1 MAHGD
6 YYNPAN
12 KSVTDGTVVYA
23 DDINKINT
31 AIDSALEQVAYDLDV
46 IEESLEAGGLS
57 AKNWA
62 TEEAGTRPD
71 PILDLYSAKAYA
83 EEAKGWA
90 SASGTITE
98 ASTGVALAGSASAK
112 TKAAE
117 AAASA
122 LAASGSA
129 SSASGSASTATTKAG
144 EALDSADAAALSERN
159 AADSA
164 IAAAASAANLP
175 NATTAGANKLIT
187 TNSSGNGW
195 EYPSITTAGKAILD
209 DASAAE
215 QRTTLGL
222 GNVANV
228 DTTDASNITSGTL
241 ADARIPSTIARDS
254 ELAAKDA
261 LQTAA
266 LNAHANRT
274 DNPHVVT
281 PVQLGLGRK
290 NLLINGGF
298 DVWQR
303 GTSFS
308 SVGYAAD
315 RWYLGDLKPLSVDVV
330 EAQTPS
336 AGDRAAVPSLGSY
349 VMKVVTNPS
358 ESFPAFYIRQRVE
371 GLACMSGRT
380 LTFSVYAKVNSGSP
394 NIAFQVIYNFGT
406 GGTPSSYIQAAL
418 SAPETLT
425 TGFIK
430 YTYTFTVPDFSNSVF
445 GTDPNTSYLAIEMQ
459 IDNTGS
465 GYSHYFA
472 NAQLEFGDTAT
483 DFEYRHPAE
492 ELALCQWYYEKA
504 TVDTIAVMLN
514 TTQAQLGH
522 MSYAPKRKTPTITWP
537 ASASVNTLT
546 GTPGTIIDSSARTHG
561 FAPTINWTDGTAGAV
576 GRLRYVGVIF
586 DAEL

>member
-46 IEESLEAGGLS
+46 IKADLEAGGLS

-62 TEEAGTRPD
+62 TEDQGTRPD

-83 EEAKGWA
+83 LEAKDWA
-90 SASGTITE
+90 SAAGTITE
-98 ASTGVALAGSASAK
+98 ASTGAALAGSASAK

-144 EALDSADAAALSERN
+144 EALNSANAAALSETN
-159 AADSA
+159 AENSA

-175 NATTAGANKLIT
+175 NATTAGANKLLT
-187 TNSSGNGW
+187 TNSSGSGW
-195 EYPSITTAGKAILD
+195 EYPSITSAGKAILD
-209 DASAAE
+209 DASAAD

-228 DTTDASNITSGTL
+228 DTTNASNISSGTL

-254 ELAAKDA
+254 EVSALLAA
-261 LQTAA
+261 
-266 LNAHANRT
+266 R
-274 DNPHVVT
+274 P
-281 PVQLGLGRK
+281 RK

-308 SVGYAAD
+308 VGNSYKYTAD
-315 RWYLGDLKPLSVDVV
+315 RWYAYCPRMGAGTIFEKGSFVIG
-330 EAQTPS
+330 QT
-336 AGDRAAVPSLGSY
+336 DVPS
-349 VMKVVTNPS
+349 NPS
-358 ESFPAFYIRQRVE
+358 YYLRCTMDVSLATAAGTLQYKIPNVAF
-371 GLACMSGRT
+371 LSGREVT
-380 LTFSVYAKVNSGSP
+380 LSFYAKADDAKYIAVNAIQYFGSG
-394 NIAFQVIYNFGT
+394 G
-406 GGTPSSYIQAAL
+406 SSDAKAYDYA
-418 SAPETLT
+418 EKTTLT
-425 TGFIK
+425 TSWVRKSFTFTMPSVSGKTIGTGD
-430 YTYTFTVPDFSNSVF
+430 TYTAIYIFM
-445 GTDPNTSYLAIEMQ
+445 SYDGAPV
-459 IDNTGS
+459 S
-465 GYSHYFA
+465 GYPSGSEMVAQEGVFDFA
-472 NAQLEFGDTAT
+472 NVQLEFGDTAT

-492 ELALCQWYYEKA
+492 ELMLCQRYYETGSGGIPKVA
-504 TVDTIAVMLN
+504 NMLGTTILRANAIPFKVTKRVVPSMTIGEL
-514 TTQAQLGH
+514 TPSGH
-522 MSYAPKRKTPTITWP
+522 D
-537 ASASVNTLT
+537 
-546 GTPGTIIDSSARTHG
+546 GTPGAIHATYPSTDEFCSQW
-561 FAPTINWTDGTAGAV
+561 NWTGGTAGRAV
-576 GRLRYVGVIF
+576 SAQFTWIA

>member
-46 IEESLEAGGLS
+46 IEANLEAGGLS

-62 TEEAGTRPD
+62 TEDQGTRPD

-83 EEAKGWA
+83 LEAKGWA

-98 ASTGVALAGSASAK
+98 ASTGAALAGSASAK

-144 EALDSADAAALSERN
+144 EALNSANAAALSKTN
-159 AADSA
+159 AENSA

-175 NATTAGANKLIT
+175 NATTAGANKLLT

-195 EYPSITTAGKAILD
+195 EYPSITAAGKAILD

-228 DTTDASNITSGTL
+228 DTTNASNITSGTL
-241 ADARIPSTIARDS
+241 ADNRIPSTIARNS
-254 ELAAKDA
+254 EVAALLAA
-261 LQTAA
+261 
-266 LNAHANRT
+266 R
-274 DNPHVVT
+274 P
-281 PVQLGLGRK
+281 RK

-303 GTSFS
+303 GTSYFNTA
-308 SVGYAAD
+308 GYCAD
-315 RWYLGDLKPLSVDVV
+315 RWYFDIVSGTGGYILRNNFTRGQTTVPGGPLY
-330 EAQTPS
+330 
-336 AGDRAAVPSLGSY
+336 Y
-349 VMKVVTNPS
+349 VN
-358 ESFPAFYIRQRVE
+358 F
-371 GLACMSGRT
+371 
-380 LTFSVYAKVNSGSP
+380 KVNRTSGVSLAQRIP
-394 NIAFQVIYNFGT
+394 NFVQFMGKKLTCTFWAKLSTGMVDAYLDVQLNANYGT
-406 GGTPSSYIQAAL
+406 GGTPSPPT
-418 SAPETLT
+418 APIASGTTGSFVPTTTLT
-425 TGFIK
+425 K
-430 YTYTFTVPDFSNSVF
+430 YTSVF
-445 GTDPNTSYLAIEMQ
+445 DVPVVAPTWGTNADSDYLELQFTLLNM
-459 IDNTGS
+459 TGLD
-465 GYSHYFA
+465 GLVYIA
-472 NAQLEFGDTAT
+472 NVQLEFGDTAT

-492 ELALCQWYYEKA
+492 ELALCQQYYETGTERVVA
-504 TVDTIAVMLN
+504 VQYQTNRVAVGTVTYQTPKRIAVN
-514 TTQAQLGH
+514 
-522 MSYAPKRKTPTITWP
+522 PTITL
-537 ASASVNTLT
+537 VGFYGYD
-546 GTPGTIIDSSARTHG
+546 GTPGPLLSYSATTRG
-561 FAPTINWTDGTAGAV
+561 FAPTYEWTGGTV
-576 GRLRYVGVIF
+576 GRSCFAGYSWAAE
-586 DAEL
+586 AEL

>member
-46 IEESLEAGGLS
+46 IEADLEAGGLS

-62 TEEAGTRPD
+62 TEDQGTRPD
-71 PILDLYSAKAYA
+71 SILDLYSAKAYA
-83 EEAKGWA
+83 LEAKDWA

-98 ASTGVALAGSASAK
+98 ASTGTALAGSASAK

-129 SSASGSASTATTKAG
+129 SSASGSASIATTKAG
-144 EALDSADAAALSERN
+144 EALDSANAAALSETN
-159 AADSA
+159 AENSA

-175 NATTAGANKLIT
+175 NATTAGANKLLT

-228 DTTDASNITSGTL
+228 NTTNASNITSGTL
-241 ADARIPSTIARDS
+241 DDARIPSTIARDS
-254 ELAAKDA
+254 VVSSLLAA
-261 LQTAA
+261 
-266 LNAHANRT
+266 RS
-274 DNPHVVT
+274 
-281 PVQLGLGRK
+281 RK
-290 NLLINGGF
+290 NLLVNGGF

-308 SVGYAAD
+308 AVGTYYTAD
-315 RWYLGDLKPLSVDVV
+315 RWEFVNGSGGGSVLKSPVVGPLDSTVFLNGRSPVSAIV
-330 EAQTPS
+330 LNYTA
-336 AGDRAAVPSLGSY
+336 AGDEVLRAKIENVGRFSNSTLTLSFWAVDSLSLGG
-349 VMKVVTNPS
+349 V
-358 ESFPAFYIRQRVE
+358 AIDIRITQ
-371 GLACMSGRT
+371 
-380 LTFSVYAKVNSGSP
+380 
-394 NIAFQVIYNFGT
+394 NFGT
-406 GGTPSSYIQAAL
+406 GGSPSS
-418 SAPETLT
+418 PEVLDNFNPISLT
-425 TGFIK
+425 G
-430 YTYTFTVPDFSNSVF
+430 TYKKCTFTFTLPTVQGKTLGSNNDSFIMIELVPVRPASNKAV
-445 GTDPNTSYLAIEMQ
+445 TICDV
-459 IDNTGS
+459 
-465 GYSHYFA
+465 
-472 NAQLEFGDTAT
+472 QLEFGSTAT

-492 ELALCQWYYEKA
+492 EFALCQYWHERYQGA
-504 TVDTIAVMLN
+504 LPVVM
-514 TTQAQLGH
+514 TQV
-522 MSYAPKRKTPTITWP
+522 TPTEVRSTYIRFKNRKPRIPNVT
-537 ASASVNTLT
+537 VNALT
-546 GTPGTIIDSSARTHG
+546 PVGHSGTPGAFNSVYSDQDGFIAVWFWTGGTVGHAFSGIFTWIADS
-561 FAPTINWTDGTAGAV
+561 
-576 GRLRYVGVIF
+576 
-586 DAEL
+586 EL

>member
-46 IEESLEAGGLS
+46 IEADLEAGGLS

-62 TEEAGTRPD
+62 TEDQGTRPD

-83 EEAKGWA
+83 LEAKDWA
-90 SASGTITE
+90 SAAGTITE
-98 ASTGVALAGSASAK
+98 ASTGAALAGSASAK

-129 SSASGSASTATTKAG
+129 SSASGSASTATIKAG
-144 EALDSADAAALSERN
+144 EALDSANAAAISETN
-159 AADSA
+159 AGNSA

-175 NATTAGANKLIT
+175 NATTAGANKLLT

-209 DASAAE
+209 DASVAD

-228 DTTDASNITSGTL
+228 DTTNASNISSGTL
-241 ADARIPSTIARDS
+241 ADARIPSTVAR
-254 ELAAKDA
+254 LADYS
-261 LQTAA
+261 
-266 LNAHANRT
+266 
-274 DNPHVVT
+274 
-281 PVQLGLGRK
+281 RK

-303 GTSFS
+303 GASFS
-308 SVGYAAD
+308 AVGTYYTAD
-315 RWYLGDLKPLSVDVV
+315 RWEFINGPGGGSVLKSPVVGPLDSTIFLKGRSPVSAIVINYTATGNEVLRTKIEDV
-330 EAQTPS
+330 
-336 AGDRAAVPSLGSY
+336 
-349 VMKVVTNPS
+349 
-358 ESFPAFYIRQRVE
+358 
-371 GLACMSGRT
+371 GRFSNST
-380 LTFSVYAKVNSGSP
+380 LTLSFWARDTLLLGGVAIDIRVT
-394 NIAFQVIYNFGT
+394 QNFGT
-406 GGTPSSYIQAAL
+406 GGSPSSPVVLDNFNPI
-418 SAPETLT
+418 SLT
-425 TGFIK
+425 GIFK
-430 YTYTFTVPDFSNSVF
+430 KYTFTFTLPTVQGKTLGSNNDSFIMIELVPVR
-445 GTDPNTSYLAIEMQ
+445 PA
-459 IDNTGS
+459 
-465 GYSHYFA
+465 A
-472 NAQLEFGDTAT
+472 NKAVTICDVQLEFGSTAT

-492 ELALCQWYYEKA
+492 ELMLCQRYYE
-504 TVDTIAVMLN
+504 TGTLRGPFSQYLTTYAVGPYCQFLV
-514 TTQAQLGH
+514 Q
-522 MSYAPKRKTPTITWP
+522 KRRIPNVITG
-537 ASASVNTLT
+537 ALT
-546 GTPGTIIDSSARTHG
+546 AVGNDGTPGILFGTNEFTRG
-561 FAPTINWTDGTAGAV
+561 FNPVYNWTGGTAGRSFFGQLDWIA
-576 GRLRYVGVIF
+576 